1 MKNIIFE
8 VINVMLLTKRSPS
21 QLLMPLTFSQQLIEN
36 LIETINLYG
45 MSIDKFKR
53 TLRLILIENMYQNPY
68 YFVH

>member
-8 VINVMLLTKRSPS
+8 VINKMLLAYNSPS
-21 QLLMPLTFSQQLIEN
+21 SLLMPLTFSQSAIEN
-36 LIETINLYG
+36 WVETINLYG

-53 TLRLILIENMYQNPY
+53 TLRLMLIENMFSNPY